1 MTNLQV
7 ERDWLDAGES
17 LNLTELSRVCEMST
31 AELNELVEYGALS
44 PLDSS
49 QQERLFAAECISPF
63 RTAGRLHLDFDLDLF
78 TVVIPMEYRH
88 RIETLECQ
96 VRSLQAKHP

>member
-1 MTNLQV
+1 MTNLEV

-49 QQERLFAAECISPF
+49 QQERLFAAECISPL
-63 RTAGRLHLDFDLDLF
+63 RTAGSY
-78 TVVIPMEYRH
+78 IW
-88 RIETLECQ
+88 TLI
-96 VRSLQAKHP
+96 

>member
-7 ERDWLDAGES
+7 EWDWLDAGES

-49 QQERLFAAECISPF
+49 QQKRLPAAECIPPL
-63 RTAGRLHLDFDLDLF
+63 RTAGRLHLDFALDLF
-78 TVVIPMEYRH
+78 TVVIPMEYLH
-88 RIETLECQ
+88 CIETLACQ

>member
-49 QQERLFAAECISPF
+49 QQERLFAAKCIPPL
-63 RTAGRLHLDFDLDLF
+63 RTAGRLHFDFDPDLF
-78 TVVIPMEYRH
+78 TVVIPMEYMH

-96 VRSLQAKHP
+96 VQSLQAKHP